1 MPSPMYSPA
10 HAGHALRASL
20 QGMKETYAT
29 KRTGALRPT
38 LSSRC
43 LIVAPASRLK
53 RPPGPLGALGT
64 HPGLWYDRQT
74 DYDLAQ
80 ARGKKLP
87 KIPLLSKAASGG
99 PGIKG
104 AVRRLQG
111 LKAPGRRSSPQTSRR
126 AAPEDLEL

>member
-1 MPSPMYSPA
+1 MPSPMYSTA
-10 HAGHALRASL
+10 HAGHALRVSL

-38 LSSRC
+38 LFKVLDCRSGFSAETPTRF
-43 LIVAPASRLK
+43 S
-53 RPPGPLGALGT
+53 GALGT
-64 HPGLWYDRQT
+64 HPGLWFDMQT

-111 LKAPGRRSSPQTSRR
+111 LKAPGRRSSPRTSRR
-126 AAPEDLEL
+126 AAPEDPKL